1 MLTKYSEPMSDTY
14 LREHC
19 RYKIWKHSSGQFDKA
34 NVVAYCETVK
44 DAKRLVSALS
54 EYDKD
59 ADFSYAYE
67 LCADFIQLKDVDIEI
82 GM

>member
-54 EYDKD
+54 E
-59 ADFSYAYE
+59 
-67 LCADFIQLKDVDIEI
+67 
-82 GM
+82 